1 MDAFLKDEIAGKSRQ
16 SDRGHDTD
24 LASLVLRRSWALVG
38 QKIDDREKSSEDI
51 DIDGKSQTAWK
62 YG

>member
-1 MDAFLKDEIAGKSRQ
+1 MLSSKTKLRENLGSLTVGMIPI
-16 SDRGHDTD
+16 
-24 LASLVLRRSWALVG
+24 LASMVLRRSWALVG
-38 QKIDDREKSSEDI
+38 QKIDDREKSNEDI